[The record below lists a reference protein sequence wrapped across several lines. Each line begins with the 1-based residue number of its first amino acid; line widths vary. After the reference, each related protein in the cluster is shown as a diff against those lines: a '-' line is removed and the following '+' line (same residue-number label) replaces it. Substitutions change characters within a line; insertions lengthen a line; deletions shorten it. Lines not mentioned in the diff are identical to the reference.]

1 MNNLKSMA
9 GFVFILFTS
18 LFFAACSDDD
28 SEGKNIIDSK
38 DYVLTIASHKVPGV
52 VSECG
57 NNVLTEVYA
66 VKKDHSDTWIQQS
79 WIDGFEYENGY
90 EYKIK
95 VRETSYLDYN
105 RSEPA
110 WTEYKMTELI
120 SKEKKASEGI
130 PDNFIPKWYKPQE

>member
-1 MNNLKSMA
+1 MVLSSTCT
-9 GFVFILFTS
+9 I
-18 LFFAACSDDD
+18 FAPHTNDNKIM
-28 SEGKNIIDSK
+28 SE
-38 DYVLTIASHKVPGV
+38 
-52 VSECG
+52 
-57 NNVLTEVYA
+57 TEVYA